1 MSINELLVQQNMS
14 KYRLAKLSGLPQTT
28 VIDICNGK
36 TSLLKCTAET
46 LYRIAKTLNVSM
58 ESLLETAFNTVRS
71 KEGNTS
77 IQKNNS
83 HLPQDNSYLE
93 CGLPP
98 FLKESIQK
106 MQAAWDKL
114 DRGEKY
120 SLWDCD
126 FCTLQSDINNAEV
139 NGVISSEQAW
149 YLRNKY
155 LRMERSDT
163 VD

>member
-1 MSINELLVQQNMS
+1 MGINELLVQQNMS

-28 VIDICNGK
+28 VIDICSGK

-46 LYRIAKTLNVSM
+46 LYRIAKALNVSM
-58 ESLLETAFNTVRS
+58 ESLLKSVNTDHP
-71 KEGNTS
+71 KEGCTS
-77 IQKNNS
+77 MQKNYS
-83 HLPQDNSYLE
+83 YLPQDNSYLE

-98 FLKESIQK
+98 FLKKSIQK

-114 DRGEKY
+114 DRGERY

-139 NGVISSEQAW
+139 NEIISSEQAW

-155 LRMERSDT
+155 LRIERSGPID
-163 VD
+163 

>member
-1 MSINELLVQQNMS
+1 M
-14 KYRLAKLSGLPQTT
+14 
-28 VIDICNGK
+28 
-36 TSLLKCTAET
+36 
-46 LYRIAKTLNVSM
+46 
-58 ESLLETAFNTVRS
+58 
-71 KEGNTS
+71 
-77 IQKNNS
+77 
-83 HLPQDNSYLE
+83 E

-106 MQAAWDKL
+106 MKAAWDKF